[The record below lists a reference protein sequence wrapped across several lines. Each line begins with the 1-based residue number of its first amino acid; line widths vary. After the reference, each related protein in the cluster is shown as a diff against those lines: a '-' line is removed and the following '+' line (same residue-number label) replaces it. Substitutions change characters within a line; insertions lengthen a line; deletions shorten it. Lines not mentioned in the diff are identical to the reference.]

1 MRLNLE
7 RSLRYLLAWS
17 PAIVL
22 PRAMPAQRAVADA
35 VVQSGTLSFVGHA
48 TVGDFIGTTT
58 SVTGA
63 LLGSHEYAATRG
75 WVEAPVGTL
84 ATGNERRD
92 RDLRASM
99 EVTRYPTMRF
109 DLSGATFVTSEFGTP
124 DSSVVVLHGSL
135 SIHGVTRR
143 VDLPATVMRRAD
155 TTRVTSVFGLDL
167 GDYGIGGLTKM
178 FGLLRMQRAIDVRVD
193 LRFVDRPL
201 IEAGR

>member
-1 MRLNLE
+1 
-7 RSLRYLLAWS
+7 
-17 PAIVL
+17 
-22 PRAMPAQRAVADA
+22 
-35 VVQSGTLSFVGHA
+35 
-48 TVGDFIGTTT
+48 
-58 SVTGA
+58 
-63 LLGSHEYAATRG
+63 
-75 WVEAPVGTL
+75 
-84 ATGNERRD
+84 
-92 RDLRASM
+92 
-99 EVTRYPTMRF
+99 MRF

>member
-1 MRLNLE
+1 M
-7 RSLRYLLAWS
+7 
-17 PAIVL
+17 
-22 PRAMPAQRAVADA
+22 
-35 VVQSGTLSFVGHA
+35 
-48 TVGDFIGTTT
+48 
-58 SVTGA
+58 TGA